1 MSRAIMAT
9 EIDESLEAGTGEAI
23 QALKPSDFHY
33 LPNADDKVS
42 GNSRRTVATGD

>member
-9 EIDESLEAGTGEAI
+9 EIDESLEAGIGEAI